1 MIAKSMGY
9 DNSFSLEGDGNELKK
24 LINDIPESL
33 SFINIKVSKE
43 QNFEVPRV
51 SIDPEIISS
60 RFSKLCLEK

>member
-9 DNSFSLEGDGNELKK
+9 ENSFSLEGDANELKN

-33 SFINIKVSKE
+33 SFINVKVSKE

-51 SIDPEIISS
+51 SIDPEEISS
-60 RFSKLCLEK
+60 RFSRLCLGK